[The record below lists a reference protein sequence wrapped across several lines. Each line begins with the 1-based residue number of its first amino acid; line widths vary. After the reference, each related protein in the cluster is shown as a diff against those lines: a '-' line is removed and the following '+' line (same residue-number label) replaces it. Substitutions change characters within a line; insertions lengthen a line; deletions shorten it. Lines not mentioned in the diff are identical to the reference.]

1 LPVASGAW
9 HLSPEALPKL
19 EFQPVTP
26 DRWPDLER
34 LFGPRGAFGG
44 CWCMWWRVTRAEF
57 EEGQGEGNRLSLKRI
72 VNSGEIPGLLAYTGE
87 QPVGWCSV
95 APREAFPVLQRSRVL
110 KPVDGQRVWSVVC
123 FFIAKP
129 YRRSGLSVRLL
140 QAAVKHARK
149 HGARI
154 VEGYPVE
161 SKRGELPD
169 AFSAFTG
176 SASIFREVGFEEV
189 ARRSENRPI
198 LRRYLK

>member
-1 LPVASGAW
+1 MPS
-9 HLSPEALPKL
+9 SPKPPSKL
-19 EFQPVTP
+19 KFHPVTP

-34 LFGPRGAFGG
+34 LFGARGAFGG

-57 EEGQGEGNRLSLKRI
+57 EHGQGEGNRLSLKRI
-72 VNSGEIPGLLAYTGE
+72 VDSGEIPGLLAYAGE

-110 KPVDGQRVWSVVC
+110 KPVDGQRAWSVVC

-129 YRRSGLSVRLL
+129 YRRSGLSARML
-140 QAAVKHARK
+140 QAAVRHARK

-161 SKRGELPD
+161 SKGASELPD
-169 AFSAFTG
+169 AFSAYTG
-176 SASIFREVGFEEV
+176 SASIFRQAGFQEV

-198 LRRYLK
+198 MRRYLR

>member
-1 LPVASGAW
+1 MTQSPV
-9 HLSPEALPKL
+9 LFREL
-19 EFQPVTP
+19 TRR
-26 DRWPDLER
+26 DWPRIET
-34 LFGPRGAFGG
+34 LFGKNGACGG
-44 CWCMWWRVTRAEF
+44 CWCMWWRVTRSEF
-57 EEGQGEGNRLSLKRI
+57 ESGQGEGNRLSLKRI
-72 VNSGEIPGLLAYTGE
+72 VDAGEIPGLLAYAGE

-129 YRRSGLSVRLL
+129 YRRGGVSARML

-161 SKRGELPD
+161 SKSGDLPN

-176 SASIFREVGFEEV
+176 SASIFREAGFEEV
-189 ARRSENRPI
+189 ARRSGNRPI
-198 LRRYLK
+198 LRWYLK